1 MSTSVGQGGDAVWPI
16 VVFIVFIVGLVLGSL
31 IAQATG
37 RLPSAEAL
45 QVEDQER
52 IAKWG
57 RER

>member
-1 MSTSVGQGGDAVWPI
+1 VWPI
-16 VVFIVFIVGLVLGSL
+16 VVFIVFIVGLVIGSL

-37 RLPSAEAL
+37 HLPSAEAL

-52 IAKWG
+52 IANWA